1 MLDDVEILSGCRDIF
16 VTGRFIIEMKLS
28 LGISFS
34 RFFLDEILCLN
45 VGLYF
50 IILREFALDGTEN

>member
-34 RFFLDEILCLN
+34 RWLDEILCLN